1 MKRCSTSPIIREMQ
15 IKTIR
20 YHLTPVSVA
29 TTEKTG
35 NEKCWPGCGETRSL
49 VHHWWKC
56 KMLQQ
61 LWKTMC
67 SSSINQKQNYH
78 MTQRFPF
85 RVCTRNKCGR
95 EETPVHPRSQHC
107 PQQLTREVTQGPL
120 PDKANE
126 QNVCIRKMEY
136 YSAFKKKK
144 LLQYPTR
151 RMNFENVMLRK
162 TSQS

>member
-1 MKRCSTSPIIREMQ
+1 MEKRKPFSTVDWNANW
-15 IKTIR
+15 
-20 YHLTPVSVA
+20 YNHY
-29 TTEKTG
+29 G
-35 NEKCWPGCGETRSL
+35 DSL
-49 VHHWWKC
+49 ESW
-56 KMLQQ
+56 
-61 LWKTMC
+61 
-67 SSSINQKQNYH
+67 KQNYH

-107 PQQLTREVTQGPL
+107 PQQLTREVTQCPL